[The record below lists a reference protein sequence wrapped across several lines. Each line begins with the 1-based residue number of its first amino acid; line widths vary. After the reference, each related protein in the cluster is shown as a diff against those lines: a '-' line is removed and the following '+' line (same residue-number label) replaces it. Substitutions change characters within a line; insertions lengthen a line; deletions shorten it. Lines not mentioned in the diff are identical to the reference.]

1 LFSAEI
7 IQNLLL
13 GILTLLIPAT
23 AAYLKLKLKGQNGLD
38 LLKAE
43 NEAKRTEAI
52 YHSATALVSHTETM
66 REVIRVLGETNTSN
80 QVQTE
85 AIGHVIDGHKSLLK
99 DISTLSGD
107 WRGASTAYK
116 DYLKEVQRDM
126 EEYRRFVD
134 TAPERRGENRG

>member
-1 LFSAEI
+1 MFSAEI

-107 WRGASTAYK
+107 WSDAKIAYDKYTAEIDRG
-116 DYLKEVQRDM
+116 M
-126 EEYRRFVD
+126 D
-134 TAPERRGENRG
+134 TIHKRIDGALERRSEPR